1 MGILQRYIV
10 EELLKVFLLA
20 LISLTTIL
28 LFIGLGQQAIREG
41 LGFLPLLKAVPY
53 LLPNALRFAIP
64 GTILFSVCS
73 VYGRVSASN
82 ELTAIK
88 AAGVSPMALVAPGLV
103 LALVLSLICVW
114 LNDVAVSWGHMGL
127 RHVVMQ
133 SIDDIAYSVL
143 RTKKSF
149 YSDKFSILVKDV
161 QGDLLIRPE
170 ITMAKSGEQ
179 GIVTISAATAQ
190 LKSDPEHKRVIVTL
204 TDSRIH
210 STGPEGR
217 LFEHPGSFVTSI
229 PLEDPT
235 TVDGIRNASHQPM
248 RSLPA
253 WQKKM
258 ANYHHQV
265 SQVLAAKG
273 AACLVTG
280 QAPEPS
286 DSTWLY
292 WLNEQQWSKIQISR
306 LKTEPHRR
314 WANGFS
320 CFCFALL
327 GIPLA
332 IRQRS
337 SDFITS
343 FFTAFLPVLLLYYP
357 LMALG
362 VDRAKDGQ
370 WPAAMVWLGNVVVIA
385 VGSWLLHRT
394 LKN

>member
-1 MGILQRYIV
+1 M
-10 EELLKVFLLA
+10 
-20 LISLTTIL
+20 T
-28 LFIGLGQQAIREG
+28 
-41 LGFLPLLKAVPY
+41 
-53 LLPNALRFAIP
+53 
-64 GTILFSVCS
+64 
-73 VYGRVSASN
+73 
-82 ELTAIK
+82 
-88 AAGVSPMALVAPGLV
+88 
-103 LALVLSLICVW
+103 
-114 LNDVAVSWGHMGL
+114 
-127 RHVVMQ
+127 
-133 SIDDIAYSVL
+133 
-143 RTKKSF
+143 
-149 YSDKFSILVKDV
+149 
-161 QGDLLIRPE
+161 
-170 ITMAKSGEQ
+170 KSGEQ

-190 LKSDPEHKRVIVTL
+190 LKSDPEQERVIVTL

-210 STGPEGR
+210 ATGPEGR
-217 LFEHPGSFVTSI
+217 LFEHPGNFVTSI

-235 TVDGIRNASHQPM
+235 AVDGIRNASHQPM
-248 RSLPA
+248 RSLPH

-280 QAPEPS
+280 QTPEPG

-292 WLNEQQWSKIQISR
+292 WLNEQRWSKIQISR

-337 SDFITS
+337 NDFITS

-370 WPAAMVWLGNVVVIA
+370 WPAAMVWLGNVVVIV

>member
-20 LISLTTIL
+20 LVSLTFLL
-28 LFIGLGQQAIREG
+28 LFIGLGQQAIKEG
-41 LGFLPLLKAVPY
+41 LGFMPLLKAIPY

-64 GTILFSVCS
+64 GTILFAVCN

-88 AAGVSPMALVAPGLV
+88 AAGISPISLIAPGLV
-103 LALVLSLICVW
+103 LALILSLVSVW

-133 SIDDIAYSVL
+133 SIDDIAYGVL

-161 QGDLLIRPE
+161 EGDLLIRPE
-170 ITMAKSGEQ
+170 ITVTPSGDQ
-179 GIVTISAATAQ
+179 GLVTISAATAQ
-190 LKSDPEHKRVIVTL
+190 LKSDPQHKRVMVTL
-204 TDSRIH
+204 TDSLIH
-210 STGPEGR
+210 STGPDSQV
-217 LFEHPGSFVTSI
+217 FEHPGSFVTSI

-235 TVDGIRNASHQPM
+235 AVEGIRDASHQPM
-248 RSLPA
+248 RRIPA
-253 WQKKM
+253 WQEKM
-258 ANYHHQV
+258 KNYNQQA

-280 QAPEPS
+280 QMPPHDDPS
-286 DSTWLY
+286 WLY
-292 WLNEQQWSKIQISR
+292 WINEQQWSKVQISR
-306 LKTEPHRR
+306 LNTETHRR

-320 CFCFALL
+320 CLCFALL

-332 IRQRS
+332 IRQRNN
-337 SDFITS
+337 DFITC
-343 FFTAFLPVLLLYYP
+343 FFAAFLPVLLLYYP

-370 WPAAMVWLGNVVVIA
+370 WPASMVWLGNAVLLVV
-385 VGSWLLHRT
+385 GGWLLHRT
-394 LKN
+394 IKN

>member
-1 MGILQRYIV
+1 MGILQRYII
-10 EELLKVFLLA
+10 EELVKVFLLA
-20 LISLTTIL
+20 LISLTTLL
-28 LFIGLGQQAIREG
+28 LFIGLGQQAVREG
-41 LGFLPLLKAVPY
+41 LGLMPLLKAVPY

-64 GTILFSVCS
+64 GTILFAVCN

-88 AAGVSPMALVAPGLV
+88 AAGISPMSLIAPGLI
-103 LALVLSLICVW
+103 LALILSLVCVW

-127 RHVVMQ
+127 KHVVMQ

-161 QGDLLIRPE
+161 EGDLLIRPE
-170 ITMAKSGEQ
+170 ITMAKSGNQ

-235 TVDGIRNASHQPM
+235 AVDGIREASHQPM
-248 RSLPA
+248 RRLPA
-253 WQKKM
+253 WQAKM
-258 ANYHHQV
+258 ANYHNQV

-273 AACLVTG
+273 AACMVTG
-280 QAPEPS
+280 QSPPADDP
-286 DSTWLY
+286 TWLY
-292 WLNEQQWSKIQISR
+292 WLNEKEWSKIQISR

-320 CFCFALL
+320 CLCFALL

-337 SDFITS
+337 NDFITS

-385 VGSWLLHRT
+385 IGGWLLHRT
-394 LKN
+394 MKN